1 MGLVS
6 PWYHVEEPYGR
17 VWGREPRYFIVSNN
31 TGLDFELDIALG
43 YSWVGHPT
51 YAGASATILVGCLA
65 ISSADVSLTS
75 YQFQ

>member
-17 VWGREPRYFIVSNN
+17 VWGKEPRYFIVSNN

-51 YAGASATILVGCLA
+51 YAGGMRH
-65 ISSADVSLTS
+65 DTS
-75 YQFQ
+75 EVPSDFQR